1 MNEIYKGAL
10 VRLSAIDPEEAG
22 KAFSSWDR
30 DSEFRRLLDSGVA
43 AIHSQK
49 QMEKWVEKDLDEQ
62 SSGQYWFAIR
72 RLDDDTLLGDVG
84 LYVINWTV
92 RDAFIGIAIG
102 DRAFW
107 GKGYGTD
114 AMRVIVRYAFNEV
127 NLNRVT
133 LGVFEYNPRAIRAYE
148 KAGFRLEGRERKSLN
163 KEGKRWD
170 MLFMGILKSEWN
182 D

>member
-1 MNEIYKGAL
+1 MNDIYKGEL
-10 VRLSAIDPEEAG
+10 VRLSAIDAEDAS
-22 KAFSSWDR
+22 KAFSIWDR

-43 AIHSQK
+43 YLPSQK
-49 QMEKWVEKDLDEQ
+49 EMKKWIEKDLDEQ
-62 SSGQYWFAIR
+62 SNDQHWFAIR
-72 RLDDDTLLGDVG
+72 KLDDDALLGDIG
-84 LYVINWTV
+84 LYIVNWTA

-107 GKGYGTD
+107 GKGFGTD
-114 AMRVIVRYAFNEV
+114 AMKVIVRYAFNEV

-148 KAGFRLEGRERKSLN
+148 KAGFRLEGRERKALN

-170 MLFMGILKSEWN
+170 MLFMGILKSEWS